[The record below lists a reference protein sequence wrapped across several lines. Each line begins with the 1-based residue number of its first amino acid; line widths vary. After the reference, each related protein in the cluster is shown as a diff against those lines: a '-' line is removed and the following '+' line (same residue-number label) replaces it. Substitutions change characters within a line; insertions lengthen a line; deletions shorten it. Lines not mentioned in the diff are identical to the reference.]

1 MLGFVSNHLDGK
13 FKLTEDVKQ
22 QLIGNSW
29 ATATVARLLAAL
41 ALDAAD
47 VQDND
52 IYHELWEGRKE

>member
-13 FKLTEDVKQ
+13 LKLTEDVKQ

-29 ATATVARLLAAL
+29 ATVIVAPLLAAL

-47 VQDND
+47 GQDCD
-52 IYHELWEGRKE
+52 LCHELWEG